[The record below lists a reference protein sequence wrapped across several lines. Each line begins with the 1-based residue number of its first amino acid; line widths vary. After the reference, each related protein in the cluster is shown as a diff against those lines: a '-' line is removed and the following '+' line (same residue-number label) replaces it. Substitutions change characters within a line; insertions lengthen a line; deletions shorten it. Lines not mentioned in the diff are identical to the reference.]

1 MINSFNLFL
10 KQIRS
15 SFVLFQTTTMKSF
28 LFSLLFISCSILSFA
43 QTNVSGGIYQN
54 TTWSLSGSPYI
65 VNSSVVVFPGKTL
78 TIEPGVEIQINN
90 QNNTNIYIET
100 RGTINCIGTDAQP
113 ITVRALYD
121 TLNTVAWQGFVCTSS
136 QGGILN
142 ADRIEISN
150 AYFPLSYE
158 TIPTT
163 LSYTNCK
170 FTRCFQAVTVGTNLN
185 LSGCEF
191 IDNEVGVYGWA
202 NFNINNCLFQDNTT
216 SLYIYASAFAMSNCS
231 FIDNQ
236 IGSSFLSNAV
246 DSIVISNC
254 EFLNNGLA
262 INYPNNGR
270 VEYCLFSDNDAAIQ
284 QAYYCEILNN
294 IFSYNELAIEACV
307 DANIHNNQI
316 NNNVGGLLISNVAS
330 VQDSPSIYNNEICG
344 NVNYNVDNNTNMN
357 YSLFSNC
364 FCDLDSAQIEAYL
377 IDGYDDITKGLINYQ
392 IYDSSCTVLLGNV
405 VKFGAG
411 AGLEENAFDFSF
423 ENPVHHNLQLL
434 GAAAVQ
440 QIVLQNTSG
449 QSFNFSAI
457 AHNSFDLSRLAPGY
471 YFIVKLDEHSVSKAL
486 VKY

>member
-1 MINSFNLFL
+1 
-10 KQIRS
+10 
-15 SFVLFQTTTMKSF
+15 MKIVVSTIVF
-28 LFSLLFISCSILSFA
+28 TFISIFTFA

-54 TTWSLSGSPYI
+54 TTWTLSGSPYV
-65 VNSSVVVFPGKTL
+65 VNSSIVVFPGKTL

-90 QNNTNIYIET
+90 QNNSNIYIET
-100 RGTINCIGTDAQP
+100 RGTINCVGTDAQP
-113 ITVRALYD
+113 IKIHALYD

-136 QGGILN
+136 QGGVLN

-158 TIPTT
+158 TIPAT
-163 LSYTNCK
+163 LSYTNSK
-170 FTRCFQAVTVGTNLN
+170 FIRCFQAVTVGTNLN
-185 LSGCEF
+185 LSWCEF

-202 NFNINNCLFQDNTT
+202 NFNINNCLFKDNTT

-236 IGSSFLSNAV
+236 IGASFLANAV
-246 DSIVISNC
+246 DSIVIANC

-262 INYPNNGR
+262 LNYPNNGR
-270 VEYCLFSDNDAAIQ
+270 VENCEFSDNGTAVQAA
-284 QAYYCEILNN
+284 YNCEIQNN
-294 IFSYNELAIEACV
+294 TFFYNILAIEATV

-316 NNNVGGLLISNVAS
+316 NNNAEGIIISNVTS
-330 VQDSPSIYNNEICG
+330 IQDSPSIYENEICG
-344 NVNYNVDNNTNMN
+344 NTYYNVNNNTNMN

-411 AGLEENAFDFSF
+411 VGLEENAFDFSF
-423 ENPVHHNLQLL
+423 ENPVQHDLQLL
-434 GAAAVQ
+434 GYPEVK

-449 QSFNFSAI
+449 QTFYFTSSTYNT
-457 AHNSFDLSRLAPGY
+457 FDLSRLAPGY
-471 YFIVKLDEHSVSKAL
+471 YFIVKLDQQGVSKAL

>member
-1 MINSFNLFL
+1 
-10 KQIRS
+10 
-15 SFVLFQTTTMKSF
+15 MKIVISTIVF
-28 LFSLLFISCSILSFA
+28 TFISIFTFA

-54 TTWSLSGSPYI
+54 TTWTLSGSPYV
-65 VNSSVVVFPGKTL
+65 VNSSIVVFPGKTL

-90 QNNTNIYIET
+90 QNNSNIYIET
-100 RGTINCIGTDAQP
+100 RGTINCVGTDAQP
-113 ITVRALYD
+113 IKIHALYD

-136 QGGILN
+136 QGGVLN

-158 TIPTT
+158 TIPAT
-163 LSYTNCK
+163 LSYTNSK
-170 FTRCFQAVTVGTNLN
+170 FIRCFQAVTVGTNLN

-202 NFNINNCLFQDNTT
+202 NFNINNCLFKDNTT

-236 IGSSFLSNAV
+236 IGASFLANAV
-246 DSIVISNC
+246 DSIVIANC

-262 INYPNNGR
+262 LNYPNNGR
-270 VEYCLFSDNDAAIQ
+270 VENCEFSDNGTAVQAA
-284 QAYYCEILNN
+284 YNCEIQNN
-294 IFSYNELAIEACV
+294 TFFYNILAIEATV

-316 NNNVGGLLISNVAS
+316 NNNAEGIIISNVTS
-330 VQDSPSIYNNEICG
+330 IQDSPSIYDNEICG
-344 NVNYNVDNNTNMN
+344 NTYYNVNNNTNMN

-411 AGLEENAFDFSF
+411 VGLEENAFDFSF
-423 ENPVHHNLQLL
+423 ENPVQHDLQLL
-434 GAAAVQ
+434 GYPEVKQ
-440 QIVLQNTSG
+440 LVLQNTSG
-449 QSFNFSAI
+449 QTFYFTSSTYNT
-457 AHNSFDLSRLAPGY
+457 FDLSRLAPGY
-471 YFIVKLDEHSVSKAL
+471 YFIVKLDQQGVSKAL

>member
-1 MINSFNLFL
+1 MFHYKLLS
-10 KQIRS
+10 
-15 SFVLFQTTTMKSF
+15 MKAP
-28 LFSLLFISCSILSFA
+28 LFSLLFTFCSLFTFA

-54 TTWSLSGSPYI
+54 TTWSLSGSPYV
-65 VNSSVVVFPGKTL
+65 VNSSIVVFPGKTL

-90 QNNTNIYIET
+90 QNNSNIYIET
-100 RGTINCIGTDAQP
+100 RGTINCVGTDAQP
-113 ITVRALYD
+113 IKVHALYD

-136 QGGILN
+136 QGGVLN

-158 TIPTT
+158 TIPAT
-163 LSYTNCK
+163 LSYTNSK
-170 FTRCFQAVTVGTNLN
+170 FIRCFQAVTVGTNLN

-202 NFNINNCLFQDNTT
+202 NFNINNCLFKDNTT

-231 FIDNQ
+231 FVDNQ
-236 IGSSFLSNAV
+236 IGASFLSNAV

-270 VEYCLFSDNDAAIQ
+270 VENCVFSDNAAAIQ

-294 IFSYNELAIEACV
+294 EFYYNELAIEACV
-307 DANIHNNQI
+307 DAVIHNNQI
-316 NNNVGGLLISNVAS
+316 NNNMGGLLISNVS
-330 VQDSPSIYNNEICG
+330 SIQDSPSIYDNEICG
-344 NVNYNVDNNTNMN
+344 NINYIVNNNTNMN

-392 IYDSSCTVLLGNV
+392 IYDSSCSVLLGNV

-411 AGLEENAFDFSF
+411 VGLEENYSEFSF
-423 ENPVHHNLQLL
+423 ANPVGQEMVLL
-434 GAAAVQ
+434 GNKDVHT
-440 QIVLQNTSG
+440 IVIQSLNGKQFGISASNNNT
-449 QSFNFSAI
+449 
-457 AHNSFDLSRLAPGY
+457 FDLSALPAGY
-471 YFIVKLDEHSVSKAL
+471 YLLYSVDGGVVRKPFIKN
-486 VKY
+486 

>member
-1 MINSFNLFL
+1 LNHKTIC
-10 KQIRS
+10 
-15 SFVLFQTTTMKSF
+15 MKIVISTIVF
-28 LFSLLFISCSILSFA
+28 TFISIFTFA

-54 TTWSLSGSPYI
+54 TTWTLSGSPYV
-65 VNSSVVVFPGKTL
+65 VNSSIVVFPGKTL

-90 QNNTNIYIET
+90 QNNSNIYIET
-100 RGTINCIGTDAQP
+100 RGTINCVGTDAQP
-113 ITVRALYD
+113 IKIHALYD
-121 TLNTVAWQGFVCTSS
+121 TLSTVAWQGFVCTSS
-136 QGGILN
+136 QGGVLN

-158 TIPTT
+158 TIPAT
-163 LSYTNCK
+163 LSYTNSK
-170 FTRCFQAVTVGTNLN
+170 FIRCFQAVTVGTNLN

-202 NFNINNCLFQDNTT
+202 NFNINNCLFKDNTT

-236 IGSSFLSNAV
+236 IGASFLANAV
-246 DSIVISNC
+246 DSIVIANC

-262 INYPNNGR
+262 LNYPNNGR
-270 VEYCLFSDNDAAIQ
+270 VENCEFSDNGTAVQAA
-284 QAYYCEILNN
+284 YNCEIQNN
-294 IFSYNELAIEACV
+294 TFFYNILAIEATV

-316 NNNVGGLLISNVAS
+316 NNNAEGIIISNVTS
-330 VQDSPSIYNNEICG
+330 IQDSPSIYDNEICG
-344 NVNYNVDNNTNMN
+344 NTYYNVNNNTNMN

-411 AGLEENAFDFSF
+411 VGLEENAFDFSF
-423 ENPVHHNLQLL
+423 ENPVQHDLQLL
-434 GAAAVQ
+434 GYPEVKQ
-440 QIVLQNTSG
+440 LVLQNTSG
-449 QSFNFSAI
+449 QTFYFTSSTYNT
-457 AHNSFDLSRLAPGY
+457 FDLSRLAPGY
-471 YFIVKLDEHSVSKAL
+471 YFIVKLDQQGVSKAL

>member
-1 MINSFNLFL
+1 
-10 KQIRS
+10 
-15 SFVLFQTTTMKSF
+15 MKIVVSTIVF
-28 LFSLLFISCSILSFA
+28 TFISIFTFA

-54 TTWSLSGSPYI
+54 TTWTLSGSPYV
-65 VNSSVVVFPGKTL
+65 VNSSIVVFPGKTL

-90 QNNTNIYIET
+90 QNNSNIYIET
-100 RGTINCIGTDAQP
+100 RGTINCVGTDAQP
-113 ITVRALYD
+113 IKIHALYD

-136 QGGILN
+136 QGGVLN

-158 TIPTT
+158 TIPAT
-163 LSYTNCK
+163 LSYTNSK
-170 FTRCFQAVTVGTNLN
+170 FIRCFQAVTVGTNLN

-202 NFNINNCLFQDNTT
+202 NFNINNCLFKDNTT

-236 IGSSFLSNAV
+236 IGASFLANAV
-246 DSIVISNC
+246 DSIVIANC

-262 INYPNNGR
+262 LNYPNNGR
-270 VEYCLFSDNDAAIQ
+270 VENCEFSDNGTAVQAA
-284 QAYYCEILNN
+284 YNCEIQNN
-294 IFSYNELAIEACV
+294 TFFYNILAIEATV

-316 NNNVGGLLISNVAS
+316 NNNAEGIIISNVTS
-330 VQDSPSIYNNEICG
+330 IQDSPSIYENEICG
-344 NVNYNVDNNTNMN
+344 NTYYNVNNNTNMN

-411 AGLEENAFDFSF
+411 VGLEENAFDFSF
-423 ENPVHHNLQLL
+423 ENPVQHDLQLL
-434 GAAAVQ
+434 GYPEVK

-449 QSFNFSAI
+449 QTFYFTSSTYNT
-457 AHNSFDLSRLAPGY
+457 FDLSRLAPGY
-471 YFIVKLDEHSVSKAL
+471 YFIVKLDQQGVSKAL

>member
-1 MINSFNLFL
+1 MNDKTIC
-10 KQIRS
+10 
-15 SFVLFQTTTMKSF
+15 MKIVVSTIVF
-28 LFSLLFISCSILSFA
+28 TFISIFTFA

-54 TTWSLSGSPYI
+54 TTWTLSGSPYV
-65 VNSSVVVFPGKTL
+65 VNSSIVVFPGKTL

-90 QNNTNIYIET
+90 QNNSNIYIET
-100 RGTINCIGTDAQP
+100 RGTINCVGTDAQP
-113 ITVRALYD
+113 IKIHALYD

-136 QGGILN
+136 QGGVLN

-158 TIPTT
+158 TIPAT
-163 LSYTNCK
+163 LSYTNSK
-170 FTRCFQAVTVGTNLN
+170 FIRCFQAVTVGTNLN

-202 NFNINNCLFQDNTT
+202 NFNINNCLFKDNTT

-236 IGSSFLSNAV
+236 IGASFLANAV
-246 DSIVISNC
+246 DSIVIANC

-262 INYPNNGR
+262 LNYPNNGR
-270 VEYCLFSDNDAAIQ
+270 VENCEFSDNGTAVQAA
-284 QAYYCEILNN
+284 YNCEIQNN
-294 IFSYNELAIEACV
+294 TFFYNILAIEATV

-316 NNNVGGLLISNVAS
+316 NNNAEGIIISNVTS
-330 VQDSPSIYNNEICG
+330 IQDSPSIYENEICG
-344 NVNYNVDNNTNMN
+344 NTYYNVNNNTNMN

-411 AGLEENAFDFSF
+411 VGLEENAFDFSF
-423 ENPVHHNLQLL
+423 ENPVQHDLQLL
-434 GAAAVQ
+434 GYPEVK

-449 QSFNFSAI
+449 QTFYFTSSTYNT
-457 AHNSFDLSRLAPGY
+457 FDLSRLAPGY
-471 YFIVKLDEHSVSKAL
+471 YFIVKLDQQGVSKAL

>member
-1 MINSFNLFL
+1 MSDKTIC
-10 KQIRS
+10 
-15 SFVLFQTTTMKSF
+15 MKIVISTIVF
-28 LFSLLFISCSILSFA
+28 TFISIFTFA

-54 TTWSLSGSPYI
+54 TTWTLSGSPYV
-65 VNSSVVVFPGKTL
+65 VNSSIVVFPGKTL

-90 QNNTNIYIET
+90 QNNSNIYIET

-113 ITVRALYD
+113 IKIHALYD

-136 QGGILN
+136 QGGVLN

-158 TIPTT
+158 TIPAT
-163 LSYTNCK
+163 LSYTNSK
-170 FTRCFQAVTVGTNLN
+170 FIRCFQAVTVGTNLN

-202 NFNINNCLFQDNTT
+202 NFNINNCLFKDNTT

-236 IGSSFLSNAV
+236 IGASFLANAV
-246 DSIVISNC
+246 DSIVIANC

-262 INYPNNGR
+262 LNYPNNGR
-270 VEYCLFSDNDAAIQ
+270 VENCEFSDNGTAVQAA
-284 QAYYCEILNN
+284 YNCEIQNN
-294 IFSYNELAIEACV
+294 TFFYNILAIEATV

-316 NNNVGGLLISNVAS
+316 NNNAEGIIISNVTS
-330 VQDSPSIYNNEICG
+330 IQDSPSIYENEICG
-344 NVNYNVDNNTNMN
+344 NTYYNVNNNTNMN

-411 AGLEENAFDFSF
+411 VGLEENAFDFSF
-423 ENPVHHNLQLL
+423 ENPVQHDLQLL
-434 GAAAVQ
+434 GYPEVK

-449 QSFNFSAI
+449 QTFYFTSSTYNT
-457 AHNSFDLSRLAPGY
+457 FDLSRLAPGY
-471 YFIVKLDEHSVSKAL
+471 YFIVKLDQQGVSKAL

>member
-1 MINSFNLFL
+1 MYDKTIC
-10 KQIRS
+10 
-15 SFVLFQTTTMKSF
+15 MKIIISTIVF
-28 LFSLLFISCSILSFA
+28 TFFSIFTFA

-54 TTWSLSGSPYI
+54 TTWTLSGSPYV
-65 VNSSVVVFPGKTL
+65 VNSSIVVFPGKTL

-90 QNNTNIYIET
+90 QNNSNIYIET
-100 RGTINCIGTDAQP
+100 RGTINCVGTDAEP
-113 ITVRALYD
+113 IKIHALYD
-121 TLNTVAWQGFVCTSS
+121 TLSTVAWQGFVCTSS
-136 QGGILN
+136 QGGVLN

-158 TIPTT
+158 TIPAT
-163 LSYTNCK
+163 LSYTNSK
-170 FTRCFQAVTVGTNLN
+170 FIRCFQAVTVGTNLN
-185 LSGCEF
+185 LSWCEF

-202 NFNINNCLFQDNTT
+202 NFNINNCLFKDNTT

-236 IGSSFLSNAV
+236 IGASFLANAV

-262 INYPNNGR
+262 LNYPNNGR
-270 VEYCLFSDNDAAIQ
+270 VENCEFSDNGTAVQAA
-284 QAYYCEILNN
+284 YNCEIQNN
-294 IFSYNELAIEACV
+294 TFFYNILAIEATV

-316 NNNVGGLLISNVAS
+316 NNNAEGIIISNVTS
-330 VQDSPSIYNNEICG
+330 IQDSPSIYDNEICG
-344 NVNYNVDNNTNMN
+344 NTYYNVNNNTNMN

-411 AGLEENAFDFSF
+411 VGLEENAFDFSF
-423 ENPVHHNLQLL
+423 ENPVQHDLQLL
-434 GAAAVQ
+434 GYPEVK

-449 QSFNFSAI
+449 QTFYFTSSTYNT
-457 AHNSFDLSRLAPGY
+457 FDLSRLAPGY
-471 YFIVKLDEHSVSKAL
+471 YFIVKLDQQGVSKAL

>member
-1 MINSFNLFL
+1 MNHKTIC
-10 KQIRS
+10 
-15 SFVLFQTTTMKSF
+15 MKIVISTIVF
-28 LFSLLFISCSILSFA
+28 TFISIFTFA

-54 TTWSLSGSPYI
+54 TTWTLSGSPYV
-65 VNSSVVVFPGKTL
+65 VNSSIVVFPGKTL

-90 QNNTNIYIET
+90 QNNSNIYIET
-100 RGTINCIGTDAQP
+100 RGTINCVGTDAQP
-113 ITVRALYD
+113 IKIHALYD
-121 TLNTVAWQGFVCTSS
+121 TLSTVAWQGFVCTSS
-136 QGGILN
+136 QGGVLN

-158 TIPTT
+158 TIPAT
-163 LSYTNCK
+163 LSYTNSK
-170 FTRCFQAVTVGTNLN
+170 FIRCFQAVTVGTNLN

-202 NFNINNCLFQDNTT
+202 NFNINNCLFKDNTT

-236 IGSSFLSNAV
+236 IGASFLANAV
-246 DSIVISNC
+246 DSIVIANC

-262 INYPNNGR
+262 LNYPNNGR
-270 VEYCLFSDNDAAIQ
+270 VENCEFSDNGTAVQAA
-284 QAYYCEILNN
+284 YNCEIQNN
-294 IFSYNELAIEACV
+294 TFFYNILAIEATV

-316 NNNVGGLLISNVAS
+316 NNNAEGIIISNVTS
-330 VQDSPSIYNNEICG
+330 IQDSPSIYDNEICG
-344 NVNYNVDNNTNMN
+344 NTYYNVNNNTNMN

-411 AGLEENAFDFSF
+411 VGLEENAFDFSF
-423 ENPVHHNLQLL
+423 ENPVQHDLQLL
-434 GAAAVQ
+434 GYPEVK

-449 QSFNFSAI
+449 QTFYFTSSTYNT
-457 AHNSFDLSRLAPGY
+457 FDLSRLAPGY
-471 YFIVKLDEHSVSKAL
+471 YFIVKLDQQGVSKAL

>member
-1 MINSFNLFL
+1 MNDKTIC
-10 KQIRS
+10 
-15 SFVLFQTTTMKSF
+15 MKIVISTIVF
-28 LFSLLFISCSILSFA
+28 TFISIFTFA

-54 TTWSLSGSPYI
+54 TTWTLSGSPYV
-65 VNSSVVVFPGKTL
+65 VNSSIVVFPSKTL

-90 QNNTNIYIET
+90 QNNSNIYIET

-113 ITVRALYD
+113 IKIHALYD

-136 QGGILN
+136 QGGVLN

-158 TIPTT
+158 TIPAT
-163 LSYTNCK
+163 LSYTNSK
-170 FTRCFQAVTVGTNLN
+170 FIRCFQAVTVGTNLN

-202 NFNINNCLFQDNTT
+202 IFNINNCLFKDNTT
-216 SLYIYASAFAMSNCS
+216 SLYLYASAFAMTNCS

-236 IGSSFLSNAV
+236 IGASFLANAV
-246 DSIVISNC
+246 DSIVIANC

-262 INYPNNGR
+262 LNYPNNGR
-270 VEYCLFSDNDAAIQ
+270 VENCEFSDNGTAVQAA
-284 QAYYCEILNN
+284 YNCEIQNN
-294 IFSYNELAIEACV
+294 TFFYNILAIEATV

-316 NNNVGGLLISNVAS
+316 NNNAEGIIISNVTS
-330 VQDSPSIYNNEICG
+330 IQDSPSIYDNEICG
-344 NVNYNVDNNTNMN
+344 NTYYNVNNNTNMN

-411 AGLEENAFDFSF
+411 VGLEENAFDFSF
-423 ENPVHHNLQLL
+423 ENPVQHDLQLL
-434 GAAAVQ
+434 GYPEVKQ
-440 QIVLQNTSG
+440 LVLQNTSG
-449 QSFNFSAI
+449 QTFYFTSSTYNT
-457 AHNSFDLSRLAPGY
+457 FDLSRLAPGY
-471 YFIVKLDEHSVSKAL
+471 YFIVKLDQQGVSKAL

>member
-1 MINSFNLFL
+1 MKTILFG
-10 KQIRS
+10 
-15 SFVLFQTTTMKSF
+15 F
-28 LFSLLFISCSILSFA
+28 LFSFCSISSFA

-65 VNSSVVVFPGKTL
+65 VNSSIVVFPGKTL

-90 QNNTNIYIET
+90 QNNSNIYIET
-100 RGTINCIGTDAQP
+100 RGTINCVGTDAQP
-113 ITVRALYD
+113 IKIHALYD
-121 TLNTVAWQGFVCTSS
+121 TLSTVAWQGFVCTSS
-136 QGGILN
+136 QGGVLN

-163 LSYTNCK
+163 LSYTNSK
-170 FTRCFQAVTVGTNLN
+170 FVRCFQAVTVGTNLN
-185 LSGCEF
+185 LSACEF

-202 NFNINNCLFQDNTT
+202 NFNINNCLFKENTT

-236 IGSSFLSNAV
+236 IGASFLANAV
-246 DSIVISNC
+246 DSIIISSC
-254 EFLNNGLA
+254 EFFNNGLA

-270 VEYCLFSDNDAAIQ
+270 VENCEFSDNGTAVQAA
-284 QAYYCEILNN
+284 YDCEIKNN
-294 IFSYNELAIEACV
+294 TFFYNILAIEATV

-316 NNNVGGLLISNVAS
+316 NNNAEGIIISNVTS
-330 VQDSPSIYNNEICG
+330 IQDSPSIYDNEICG
-344 NVNYNVDNNTNMN
+344 NTYYNVNNNTNMN

-392 IYDSSCTVLLGNV
+392 IYDSSCTLLLGNV
-405 VKFGAG
+405 VKFGEG
-411 AGLEENAFDFSF
+411 AGLEEAAFEFQF
-423 ENPVHHNLQLL
+423 ENPIHEQLQLI
-434 GAAAVQ
+434 AQSEVKEM
-440 QIVLQNTSG
+440 VFQNMSG
-449 QSFNFSAI
+449 QTYYFRSSTN
-457 AHNSFDLSRLAPGY
+457 NLFDLSQLAPGY
-471 YFIVKLDEHSVSKAL
+471 YFIVKLGEQRVSKAL

>member
-1 MINSFNLFL
+1 
-10 KQIRS
+10 
-15 SFVLFQTTTMKSF
+15 MKIVISTIVF
-28 LFSLLFISCSILSFA
+28 TFISIFTFA

-54 TTWSLSGSPYI
+54 TTWTLSGSPYV
-65 VNSSVVVFPGKTL
+65 VNSSIVVFPGKTL

-90 QNNTNIYIET
+90 QNNSNIYIET

-113 ITVRALYD
+113 IKIHALYD

-136 QGGILN
+136 QGGVLN

-158 TIPTT
+158 TIPAT
-163 LSYTNCK
+163 LSYTNSK
-170 FTRCFQAVTVGTNLN
+170 FIRCFQAVTVGTNLN

-202 NFNINNCLFQDNTT
+202 NFNINNCLFKDNTT

-236 IGSSFLSNAV
+236 IGASFLANAV
-246 DSIVISNC
+246 DSIVIANC

-262 INYPNNGR
+262 LNYPNNGR
-270 VEYCLFSDNDAAIQ
+270 VENCEFSDNGTAVQAA
-284 QAYYCEILNN
+284 YNCEIQNN
-294 IFSYNELAIEACV
+294 TFFYNILAIEATV

-316 NNNVGGLLISNVAS
+316 NNNAEGIIISNVTS
-330 VQDSPSIYNNEICG
+330 IQDSPSIYDNEICG
-344 NVNYNVDNNTNMN
+344 NTYYNVNNNTNMN

-411 AGLEENAFDFSF
+411 VGLEENAFDFSF
-423 ENPVHHNLQLL
+423 ENPVQHDLQLL
-434 GAAAVQ
+434 GYPEVK

-449 QSFNFSAI
+449 QTFYFTSSTYNT
-457 AHNSFDLSRLAPGY
+457 FDLSRLAPGY
-471 YFIVKLDEHSVSKAL
+471 YFIVKLDQQGVSKAL

>member
-1 MINSFNLFL
+1 
-10 KQIRS
+10 
-15 SFVLFQTTTMKSF
+15 MKIVISTIVF
-28 LFSLLFISCSILSFA
+28 TFISIFTFA

-54 TTWSLSGSPYI
+54 TTWTLSGSPYV
-65 VNSSVVVFPGKTL
+65 VNSSIVVFPGKTL

-90 QNNTNIYIET
+90 QNNSNIYIET

-113 ITVRALYD
+113 IKIHALYD

-136 QGGILN
+136 QGGVLN

-158 TIPTT
+158 TIPAT
-163 LSYTNCK
+163 LSYTNSK
-170 FTRCFQAVTVGTNLN
+170 FIRCFQAVTVGTNLN

-202 NFNINNCLFQDNTT
+202 NFNINNCLFKDNTT

-236 IGSSFLSNAV
+236 IGASFLANAV
-246 DSIVISNC
+246 DSIVIANC

-262 INYPNNGR
+262 LNYPNNGR
-270 VEYCLFSDNDAAIQ
+270 VENCEFSDNGTAVQAA
-284 QAYYCEILNN
+284 YNCEIQNN
-294 IFSYNELAIEACV
+294 TFFYNILAIEATV

-316 NNNVGGLLISNVAS
+316 NNNAEGIIISNVTS
-330 VQDSPSIYNNEICG
+330 IQDSPSIYDNEICG
-344 NVNYNVDNNTNMN
+344 NTYYNVNNNTNMN

-411 AGLEENAFDFSF
+411 VGLEENAFDFSF
-423 ENPVHHNLQLL
+423 ENPVQHDLQLL
-434 GAAAVQ
+434 GYPEVKQ
-440 QIVLQNTSG
+440 LVLQNTSG
-449 QSFNFSAI
+449 QTFYFTSSTYNT
-457 AHNSFDLSRLAPGY
+457 FDLSRLAPGY
-471 YFIVKLDEHSVSKAL
+471 YFIVKLDQQGVSKAL

>member
-1 MINSFNLFL
+1 
-10 KQIRS
+10 
-15 SFVLFQTTTMKSF
+15 MKIIISTIVF
-28 LFSLLFISCSILSFA
+28 TFISIFTFA

-54 TTWSLSGSPYI
+54 TTWTLSGSPYV
-65 VNSSVVVFPGKTL
+65 VNSSIVVFPGKTL

-90 QNNTNIYIET
+90 QNNSNIYIET
-100 RGTINCIGTDAQP
+100 RGTINCVGTDAQP
-113 ITVRALYD
+113 IKIHALYD
-121 TLNTVAWQGFVCTSS
+121 TLSTVAWQGFVCTSS
-136 QGGILN
+136 QGGVLN

-158 TIPTT
+158 TIPAT
-163 LSYTNCK
+163 LSYTNSK
-170 FTRCFQAVTVGTNLN
+170 FIRCFQAVTVGTNLN

-202 NFNINNCLFQDNTT
+202 NFNINNCLFKDNTT

-236 IGSSFLSNAV
+236 IGASFLANAV
-246 DSIVISNC
+246 DSIVIANC

-262 INYPNNGR
+262 LNYPNNGR
-270 VEYCLFSDNDAAIQ
+270 VENCEFSDNGTAVQAA
-284 QAYYCEILNN
+284 YNCEIQNN
-294 IFSYNELAIEACV
+294 TFFYNILAIEATV

-316 NNNVGGLLISNVAS
+316 NNNAEGIIISNVTS
-330 VQDSPSIYNNEICG
+330 IQDSPSIYDNEICG
-344 NVNYNVDNNTNMN
+344 NTYYNVNNNTNMN

-411 AGLEENAFDFSF
+411 VGLEENAFDFSF
-423 ENPVHHNLQLL
+423 ENPVQHDLQLL
-434 GAAAVQ
+434 GYPEVK

-449 QSFNFSAI
+449 QTFYFTSSTYNT
-457 AHNSFDLSRLAPGY
+457 FDLSRLAPGY
-471 YFIVKLDEHSVSKAL
+471 YFIVKLDQQGVSKAL

>member
-1 MINSFNLFL
+1 
-10 KQIRS
+10 
-15 SFVLFQTTTMKSF
+15 MKIVISTIVF
-28 LFSLLFISCSILSFA
+28 TFISIFTFA

-54 TTWSLSGSPYI
+54 TTWTLSGSPYV
-65 VNSSVVVFPGKTL
+65 VNSSIVVFPGKTL

-90 QNNTNIYIET
+90 QNNSNIYIET
-100 RGTINCIGTDAQP
+100 RGTINCVGTDAQP
-113 ITVRALYD
+113 IKIHALYD
-121 TLNTVAWQGFVCTSS
+121 TLSTVAWQGFVCTSS
-136 QGGILN
+136 QGGVLN

-158 TIPTT
+158 TIPAT
-163 LSYTNCK
+163 LSYTNSK
-170 FTRCFQAVTVGTNLN
+170 FIRCFQAVTVGTNLN

-202 NFNINNCLFQDNTT
+202 NFNINNCLFKDNTT

-236 IGSSFLSNAV
+236 IGASFLANAV
-246 DSIVISNC
+246 DSIVIANC

-262 INYPNNGR
+262 LNYPNNGR
-270 VEYCLFSDNDAAIQ
+270 VENCEFSDNGTAVQAA
-284 QAYYCEILNN
+284 YNCEIQNN
-294 IFSYNELAIEACV
+294 TFFYNILAIEATV

-316 NNNVGGLLISNVAS
+316 NNNAEGIIISNVTS
-330 VQDSPSIYNNEICG
+330 IQDSPSIYDNEICG
-344 NVNYNVDNNTNMN
+344 NTYYNVNNNTNMN

-411 AGLEENAFDFSF
+411 VGLEENAFDFSF
-423 ENPVHHNLQLL
+423 ENPVQHDLQLL
-434 GAAAVQ
+434 GYPEVK

-449 QSFNFSAI
+449 QTFYFTSSTYNT
-457 AHNSFDLSRLAPGY
+457 FDLSRLAPGY
-471 YFIVKLDEHSVSKAL
+471 YFIVKLDQQGVSKAL

>member
-1 MINSFNLFL
+1 MKTILFG
-10 KQIRS
+10 
-15 SFVLFQTTTMKSF
+15 F
-28 LFSLLFISCSILSFA
+28 LFSFCSISSFA

-65 VNSSVVVFPGKTL
+65 VNSAIVVFPGKTL

-90 QNNTNIYIET
+90 QNNSNIYIET
-100 RGTINCIGTDAQP
+100 RGTINCVGTDAQP
-113 ITVRALYD
+113 IKIHALYD
-121 TLNTVAWQGFVCTSS
+121 TLSTVAWQGFVCTSS
-136 QGGILN
+136 QGGVLN

-163 LSYTNCK
+163 LSYTNSK
-170 FTRCFQAVTVGTNLN
+170 FVRCFQAVTVGTNLN
-185 LSGCEF
+185 LSACEF

-202 NFNINNCLFQDNTT
+202 NFNINNCLFKENTT

-236 IGSSFLSNAV
+236 IGASFLANAV
-246 DSIVISNC
+246 DSIVISSC
-254 EFLNNGLA
+254 EFFNNGLA

-270 VEYCLFSDNDAAIQ
+270 VENCEFSDNGTAVQAA
-284 QAYYCEILNN
+284 YDCEIKNN
-294 IFSYNELAIEACV
+294 TFFYNILAIEATV

-316 NNNVGGLLISNVAS
+316 NNNAEGIIISNVTS
-330 VQDSPSIYNNEICG
+330 IQDSPSIYDNEICG
-344 NVNYNVDNNTNMN
+344 NTYYNVNNNTNMN

-392 IYDSSCTVLLGNV
+392 IYDSSCTLLLGNV
-405 VKFGAG
+405 VKFGEG
-411 AGLEENAFDFSF
+411 AGLEEAAFEFQF
-423 ENPVHHNLQLL
+423 ENPIHEQLQLI
-434 GAAAVQ
+434 AQSEVKEM
-440 QIVLQNTSG
+440 VLQNMSG
-449 QSFNFSAI
+449 QTYYFRSSTN
-457 AHNSFDLSRLAPGY
+457 NLFDLSQLAPGY
-471 YFIVKLDEHSVSKAL
+471 YFIVKLGEQRVSKAL

>member
-1 MINSFNLFL
+1 MDDKTIC
-10 KQIRS
+10 
-15 SFVLFQTTTMKSF
+15 MKIVISTIVF
-28 LFSLLFISCSILSFA
+28 TFISIFTFA

-54 TTWSLSGSPYI
+54 TTWTLSGSPYV
-65 VNSSVVVFPGKTL
+65 VNSSIVVFPGKTL

-90 QNNTNIYIET
+90 QNNSNIYIET
-100 RGTINCIGTDAQP
+100 RGTINCVGTDAQP
-113 ITVRALYD
+113 IKIHALYD
-121 TLNTVAWQGFVCTSS
+121 TLSTVAWQGFVCTSS
-136 QGGILN
+136 QGGVLN

-158 TIPTT
+158 TIPAT
-163 LSYTNCK
+163 LSYTNSK
-170 FTRCFQAVTVGTNLN
+170 FIRCFQAVTVGTNLN

-202 NFNINNCLFQDNTT
+202 NFNINNCLFKDNTT

-236 IGSSFLSNAV
+236 IGASFLANAV
-246 DSIVISNC
+246 DSIVIANC

-262 INYPNNGR
+262 LNYPNNGR
-270 VEYCLFSDNDAAIQ
+270 VENCEFSDNGTAVQAA
-284 QAYYCEILNN
+284 YNCEIQNN
-294 IFSYNELAIEACV
+294 TFFYNILAIEATV

-316 NNNVGGLLISNVAS
+316 NNNAEGIIISNVTS
-330 VQDSPSIYNNEICG
+330 IQDSPSIYDNEICG
-344 NVNYNVDNNTNMN
+344 NTYYNVNNNTNMN

-411 AGLEENAFDFSF
+411 VGLEENAFDFSF
-423 ENPVHHNLQLL
+423 ENPVQHDLQLL
-434 GAAAVQ
+434 GYPEVK

-449 QSFNFSAI
+449 QTFYFTSSTYNT
-457 AHNSFDLSRLAPGY
+457 FDLSRLAPGY
-471 YFIVKLDEHSVSKAL
+471 YFIVKLDQQGVSKAL

>member
-1 MINSFNLFL
+1 MNHKTIC
-10 KQIRS
+10 
-15 SFVLFQTTTMKSF
+15 MKIIISTIVF
-28 LFSLLFISCSILSFA
+28 TFISIFTFA

-54 TTWSLSGSPYI
+54 TTWTLSGSPYV
-65 VNSSVVVFPGKTL
+65 VNSSIVVFPGKTL

-90 QNNTNIYIET
+90 QNNSNIYIET
-100 RGTINCIGTDAQP
+100 RGTINCVGTDAQP
-113 ITVRALYD
+113 IKIHALYD
-121 TLNTVAWQGFVCTSS
+121 TLSTVAWQGFVCTSS
-136 QGGILN
+136 QGGVLN

-158 TIPTT
+158 TIPAT
-163 LSYTNCK
+163 LSYTNSK
-170 FTRCFQAVTVGTNLN
+170 FIRCFQAVTVGTNLN

-202 NFNINNCLFQDNTT
+202 NFNFNNCLFKDNTT

-236 IGSSFLSNAV
+236 IGASFLANAV
-246 DSIVISNC
+246 DSIVIANC

-262 INYPNNGR
+262 LNYPNNGR
-270 VEYCLFSDNDAAIQ
+270 VENCEFSDNGTAVQAA
-284 QAYYCEILNN
+284 YNCEIQNN
-294 IFSYNELAIEACV
+294 TFFYNILAIEATV

-316 NNNVGGLLISNVAS
+316 NNNAEGIIISNVTS
-330 VQDSPSIYNNEICG
+330 IQDSPSIYDNEICG
-344 NVNYNVDNNTNMN
+344 NTYYNVNNNTNMN

-411 AGLEENAFDFSF
+411 VGLEENAFDFSF
-423 ENPVHHNLQLL
+423 ENPVQHDLQLL
-434 GAAAVQ
+434 GYPEVK

-449 QSFNFSAI
+449 QTFYFTSSTYNT
-457 AHNSFDLSRLAPGY
+457 FDLSRLAPGY
-471 YFIVKLDEHSVSKAL
+471 YFIVKLDQQGVSKAL

>member
-1 MINSFNLFL
+1 MDDKTIC
-10 KQIRS
+10 
-15 SFVLFQTTTMKSF
+15 MKIIISTIVF
-28 LFSLLFISCSILSFA
+28 TFISIFTFA

-54 TTWSLSGSPYI
+54 TTWTLSGSPYV
-65 VNSSVVVFPGKTL
+65 VNSSIVVFPGKTL

-90 QNNTNIYIET
+90 QNNSNIYIET
-100 RGTINCIGTDAQP
+100 RGTINCVGTDAQP
-113 ITVRALYD
+113 IKIHALYD
-121 TLNTVAWQGFVCTSS
+121 TLSTVAWQGFVCTSS
-136 QGGILN
+136 QGGVLN

-158 TIPTT
+158 TIPAT
-163 LSYTNCK
+163 LSYTNSK
-170 FTRCFQAVTVGTNLN
+170 FIRCFQAVTVGTNLN

-202 NFNINNCLFQDNTT
+202 NFNINNCLFKDNTT

-236 IGSSFLSNAV
+236 IGASFLANAV
-246 DSIVISNC
+246 DSIVIANC

-262 INYPNNGR
+262 LNYPNNGR
-270 VEYCLFSDNDAAIQ
+270 VENCEFSDNGTAVQAA
-284 QAYYCEILNN
+284 YNCEIQNN
-294 IFSYNELAIEACV
+294 TFFYNILAIEATV

-316 NNNVGGLLISNVAS
+316 TNNAEGIIISNVTS
-330 VQDSPSIYNNEICG
+330 IQDSPSIYDNEICG
-344 NVNYNVDNNTNMN
+344 NTYYNVNNNTNMN

-411 AGLEENAFDFSF
+411 VGLEENAFDFSF
-423 ENPVHHNLQLL
+423 ENPVQHDLQLL
-434 GAAAVQ
+434 GYPEVK

-449 QSFNFSAI
+449 QTFYFTSSTYNT
-457 AHNSFDLSRLAPGY
+457 FDLSRLAPGY
-471 YFIVKLDEHSVSKAL
+471 YFIVKLDQQGVSKAL

>member
-1 MINSFNLFL
+1 
-10 KQIRS
+10 
-15 SFVLFQTTTMKSF
+15 MKIVVSTIVF
-28 LFSLLFISCSILSFA
+28 TFISIFTFA

-54 TTWSLSGSPYI
+54 TTWTLSGSPYV
-65 VNSSVVVFPGKTL
+65 VNSSIVVFPGKTL

-90 QNNTNIYIET
+90 QNNSNIYIET
-100 RGTINCIGTDAQP
+100 RGTINCVGTDAQP
-113 ITVRALYD
+113 IKIHALYD
-121 TLNTVAWQGFVCTSS
+121 TLSTVAWQGFVCTSS
-136 QGGILN
+136 QGGVLN

-158 TIPTT
+158 TIPAT
-163 LSYTNCK
+163 LSYTNSK
-170 FTRCFQAVTVGTNLN
+170 FIRCFQAVTVGTNLN

-202 NFNINNCLFQDNTT
+202 NFNINNCLFKDNTT

-236 IGSSFLSNAV
+236 IGASFLANAV
-246 DSIVISNC
+246 DSIVIANC

-262 INYPNNGR
+262 LNYPNNGR
-270 VEYCLFSDNDAAIQ
+270 VENCEFSDNGTAVQAA
-284 QAYYCEILNN
+284 YNCEIQNN
-294 IFSYNELAIEACV
+294 TFFYNILAIEATV

-316 NNNVGGLLISNVAS
+316 NNNAEGIIISNVTS
-330 VQDSPSIYNNEICG
+330 IQDSPSIYDNEICG
-344 NVNYNVDNNTNMN
+344 NTYYNVNNNTNMN

-411 AGLEENAFDFSF
+411 VGLEENAFDFSF
-423 ENPVHHNLQLL
+423 ENPVQHDLQLL
-434 GAAAVQ
+434 GYPEVKQ
-440 QIVLQNTSG
+440 LVLQNTSG
-449 QSFNFSAI
+449 QTFYFTSSTYNT
-457 AHNSFDLSRLAPGY
+457 FDLSRLAPGY
-471 YFIVKLDEHSVSKAL
+471 YFIVKLDQQGVSKAL

>member
-1 MINSFNLFL
+1 MYDKTIC
-10 KQIRS
+10 
-15 SFVLFQTTTMKSF
+15 MKIIISTIVF
-28 LFSLLFISCSILSFA
+28 TFFSIFTFA

-54 TTWSLSGSPYI
+54 TTWTLSGSPYV
-65 VNSSVVVFPGKTL
+65 VNSSIVVFPGKTL

-90 QNNTNIYIET
+90 QNNSNIYIET
-100 RGTINCIGTDAQP
+100 RGTINCVGTDAQP
-113 ITVRALYD
+113 IKIHALYD
-121 TLNTVAWQGFVCTSS
+121 TLSTVAWQGFVCTSS
-136 QGGILN
+136 QGGVLN

-158 TIPTT
+158 TIPAT
-163 LSYTNCK
+163 LSYTNSK
-170 FTRCFQAVTVGTNLN
+170 FIRCFQAVTVGTNLN

-202 NFNINNCLFQDNTT
+202 NFNINNCLFKDNTT

-236 IGSSFLSNAV
+236 IGASFLANAV
-246 DSIVISNC
+246 DSIVIANC

-262 INYPNNGR
+262 LNYPNNGR
-270 VEYCLFSDNDAAIQ
+270 VENCEFSDNGTAVQAA
-284 QAYYCEILNN
+284 YNCEIQNN
-294 IFSYNELAIEACV
+294 TFFYNILAIEATV

-316 NNNVGGLLISNVAS
+316 NNNAEGIIISNVTS
-330 VQDSPSIYNNEICG
+330 IQDSPSIYDNEICG
-344 NVNYNVDNNTNMN
+344 NTYYNVNNNTNMN

-411 AGLEENAFDFSF
+411 VGLEENAFDFSF
-423 ENPVHHNLQLL
+423 ENPVQHDLQLL
-434 GAAAVQ
+434 GYPEVK

-449 QSFNFSAI
+449 QTFYFTSSTYNT
-457 AHNSFDLSRLAPGY
+457 FDLSRLAPGY
-471 YFIVKLDEHSVSKAL
+471 YFIVKLDQQGVSKAL

>member
-1 MINSFNLFL
+1 MDDKTIC
-10 KQIRS
+10 
-15 SFVLFQTTTMKSF
+15 MKIVISTIVF
-28 LFSLLFISCSILSFA
+28 TFISIFTFA

-54 TTWSLSGSPYI
+54 TTWTLSGSPYV
-65 VNSSVVVFPGKTL
+65 VNSSIVVFPGKTL

-90 QNNTNIYIET
+90 QNNSNIYIET
-100 RGTINCIGTDAQP
+100 RGTINCVGTDAQP
-113 ITVRALYD
+113 IKIHALYD
-121 TLNTVAWQGFVCTSS
+121 TLSTVAWQGFVCTSS
-136 QGGILN
+136 QGGVLN

-158 TIPTT
+158 TIPAT
-163 LSYTNCK
+163 LSYTNSK
-170 FTRCFQAVTVGTNLN
+170 FIRCFQAVTVGTNLN

-202 NFNINNCLFQDNTT
+202 NFNINNCLFKDNTT

-236 IGSSFLSNAV
+236 IGASFLANAV
-246 DSIVISNC
+246 DSIVIANC

-262 INYPNNGR
+262 LNYPNNGR
-270 VEYCLFSDNDAAIQ
+270 VENCEFSDNGTAVQAA
-284 QAYYCEILNN
+284 YNCEIQNN
-294 IFSYNELAIEACV
+294 TFFYNILAIEATV
-307 DANIHNNQI
+307 DANIPNNQI
-316 NNNVGGLLISNVAS
+316 NNNAEGIIISNVTS
-330 VQDSPSIYNNEICG
+330 IQDSPSIYDNEICG
-344 NVNYNVDNNTNMN
+344 NTYYNVNNNTNMN

-411 AGLEENAFDFSF
+411 VGLEENAFDFSF
-423 ENPVHHNLQLL
+423 ENPVQHDLQLL
-434 GAAAVQ
+434 GYPEVK

-449 QSFNFSAI
+449 QTFYFTSSTYNT
-457 AHNSFDLSRLAPGY
+457 FDLSRLAPGY
-471 YFIVKLDEHSVSKAL
+471 YFIVKLDQQGVSKAL

>member
-1 MINSFNLFL
+1 LNDKTIC
-10 KQIRS
+10 
-15 SFVLFQTTTMKSF
+15 MKIVISTIVF
-28 LFSLLFISCSILSFA
+28 TFFSIFTFA

-54 TTWSLSGSPYI
+54 TTWTLSGSPYV
-65 VNSSVVVFPGKTL
+65 VNSSIVVFPGKTL

-90 QNNTNIYIET
+90 QNNSNIYIET
-100 RGTINCIGTDAQP
+100 RGTINCVGTDAQP
-113 ITVRALYD
+113 IKIHALYD
-121 TLNTVAWQGFVCTSS
+121 TLSTVAWQGFVCTSS
-136 QGGILN
+136 QGGVLN

-158 TIPTT
+158 TIPAT
-163 LSYTNCK
+163 LSYTNSK
-170 FTRCFQAVTVGTNLN
+170 FIRCFQAVTVGTNLN

-202 NFNINNCLFQDNTT
+202 NFNINNCLFKDNTT

-236 IGSSFLSNAV
+236 IGATFLANAV
-246 DSIVISNC
+246 DSIVIANC

-262 INYPNNGR
+262 LNYPNNGR
-270 VEYCLFSDNDAAIQ
+270 VENCEFSDNGTAVQAA
-284 QAYYCEILNN
+284 YNCEIQNN
-294 IFSYNELAIEACV
+294 TFFYNILAIEATV

-316 NNNVGGLLISNVAS
+316 NNNAEGIIISNVTS
-330 VQDSPSIYNNEICG
+330 IQDSPSIYDNEICG
-344 NVNYNVDNNTNMN
+344 NTYYNVNNNTNMN

-411 AGLEENAFDFSF
+411 VGLEENAFDFSF
-423 ENPVHHNLQLL
+423 ENPVQHDLQLL
-434 GAAAVQ
+434 GYPEVK

-449 QSFNFSAI
+449 QTFYFTSSTYNT
-457 AHNSFDLSRLAPGY
+457 FDLSRLAPGY
-471 YFIVKLDEHSVSKAL
+471 YFIVKLDQQGVSKAL

>member
-1 MINSFNLFL
+1 LNHKTIC
-10 KQIRS
+10 
-15 SFVLFQTTTMKSF
+15 MKIIISTIVF
-28 LFSLLFISCSILSFA
+28 TFISIFTFA

-54 TTWSLSGSPYI
+54 TTWTLSGSPYV
-65 VNSSVVVFPGKTL
+65 VNSSIVVFPGKTL

-90 QNNTNIYIET
+90 QNNSNIYIET
-100 RGTINCIGTDAQP
+100 RGTINCVGTDAQP
-113 ITVRALYD
+113 IKIHALYD
-121 TLNTVAWQGFVCTSS
+121 TLSTVAWQGFVCTSS
-136 QGGILN
+136 QGGVLN

-158 TIPTT
+158 TIPAT
-163 LSYTNCK
+163 LSYTNSK
-170 FTRCFQAVTVGTNLN
+170 FIRCFQAVTVGTNLN

-202 NFNINNCLFQDNTT
+202 NFNINNCLFKDNTT

-236 IGSSFLSNAV
+236 IGASFLANAV
-246 DSIVISNC
+246 DSIVIANC

-262 INYPNNGR
+262 LNYPNNGR
-270 VEYCLFSDNDAAIQ
+270 VENCEFSDNGTAVQAA
-284 QAYYCEILNN
+284 YNCEIQNN
-294 IFSYNELAIEACV
+294 TFFYNILAIEATV

-316 NNNVGGLLISNVAS
+316 NNNAEGIIISNVTS
-330 VQDSPSIYNNEICG
+330 IQDSPSIYDNEICG
-344 NVNYNVDNNTNMN
+344 NTYYNVNNNTNMN

-411 AGLEENAFDFSF
+411 VGLEENAFDFSF
-423 ENPVHHNLQLL
+423 ENPVQHDLQLL
-434 GAAAVQ
+434 GYPEVK

-449 QSFNFSAI
+449 QTFYFTSSTYNT
-457 AHNSFDLSRLAPGY
+457 FDLSRLAPGY
-471 YFIVKLDEHSVSKAL
+471 YFIVKLDQQGVSKAL

>member
-1 MINSFNLFL
+1 MNHKTIC
-10 KQIRS
+10 
-15 SFVLFQTTTMKSF
+15 MKIIISTIVF
-28 LFSLLFISCSILSFA
+28 TFISIFTFA

-54 TTWSLSGSPYI
+54 TTWTLSGSPYV
-65 VNSSVVVFPGKTL
+65 VNSSIVVFPGKTL

-90 QNNTNIYIET
+90 QNNSNIYIET
-100 RGTINCIGTDAQP
+100 RGTINCVGTDAQP
-113 ITVRALYD
+113 IKIHALYD
-121 TLNTVAWQGFVCTSS
+121 TLSTVAWQGFVCTSS
-136 QGGILN
+136 QGGVLN

-158 TIPTT
+158 TIPAT
-163 LSYTNCK
+163 LSYTNSK
-170 FTRCFQAVTVGTNLN
+170 FIRCFQAVTVGTNLN

-202 NFNINNCLFQDNTT
+202 NFNINNCLFKDNTT

-236 IGSSFLSNAV
+236 IGASFLANAV
-246 DSIVISNC
+246 DSIVIANC

-262 INYPNNGR
+262 LNYPNNGR
-270 VEYCLFSDNDAAIQ
+270 VENCEFSDNGTAVQAA
-284 QAYYCEILNN
+284 YNCEIQNN
-294 IFSYNELAIEACV
+294 TFFYNILAIEATV

-316 NNNVGGLLISNVAS
+316 NNNAEGIIISNVTS
-330 VQDSPSIYNNEICG
+330 IQDSPSIYDNEICG
-344 NVNYNVDNNTNMN
+344 NTYYNVNNNTNMN

-411 AGLEENAFDFSF
+411 VGLEENAFDFSF
-423 ENPVHHNLQLL
+423 ENPVQHDLQLL
-434 GAAAVQ
+434 GYPEVK

-449 QSFNFSAI
+449 QTFYFTSSTYNT
-457 AHNSFDLSRLAPGY
+457 FDLSRLAPGY
-471 YFIVKLDEHSVSKAL
+471 YFIVKLDQQGVSKAL

>member
-1 MINSFNLFL
+1 
-10 KQIRS
+10 
-15 SFVLFQTTTMKSF
+15 MKIIISTIVF
-28 LFSLLFISCSILSFA
+28 TFISIFTFA

-54 TTWSLSGSPYI
+54 TTWTLSGSPYV
-65 VNSSVVVFPGKTL
+65 VNSSIVVFPGKTL

-90 QNNTNIYIET
+90 QNNSNIYIET
-100 RGTINCIGTDAQP
+100 RGTINCVGTDAQP
-113 ITVRALYD
+113 IKIHALYD
-121 TLNTVAWQGFVCTSS
+121 TLSTVAWQGFVCTSS
-136 QGGILN
+136 QGGVLN

-158 TIPTT
+158 TIPAT
-163 LSYTNCK
+163 LSYTNSK
-170 FTRCFQAVTVGTNLN
+170 FIRCFQAVTVGTNLN

-202 NFNINNCLFQDNTT
+202 NFNINNCLFKDNTT

-236 IGSSFLSNAV
+236 IGASFLANAV
-246 DSIVISNC
+246 DSIVIANC

-262 INYPNNGR
+262 LNYPNNGR
-270 VEYCLFSDNDAAIQ
+270 VENCEFSDNGTAVQAA
-284 QAYYCEILNN
+284 YNCEIQNN
-294 IFSYNELAIEACV
+294 TFFYNILAIEATV

-316 NNNVGGLLISNVAS
+316 NNNAEGIIISNVTS
-330 VQDSPSIYNNEICG
+330 IQDSPSIYDNEICG
-344 NVNYNVDNNTNMN
+344 NTYYNVNNNTNMN

-411 AGLEENAFDFSF
+411 VGLEENAFDFSF
-423 ENPVHHNLQLL
+423 ENPVQHDLQLL
-434 GAAAVQ
+434 GYPEVKQ
-440 QIVLQNTSG
+440 LVLQNTSG
-449 QSFNFSAI
+449 QTFYFTSSTYNT
-457 AHNSFDLSRLAPGY
+457 FDLSRLAPGY
-471 YFIVKLDEHSVSKAL
+471 YFIVKLDQQGVSKAL

>member
-1 MINSFNLFL
+1 MKTILFG
-10 KQIRS
+10 
-15 SFVLFQTTTMKSF
+15 F
-28 LFSLLFISCSILSFA
+28 LFSFCSISSFA

-65 VNSSVVVFPGKTL
+65 VNSSIVVFPGKTL

-90 QNNTNIYIET
+90 QNNSNIYIET
-100 RGTINCIGTDAQP
+100 RGTINCVGTDAQP
-113 ITVRALYD
+113 IKIHALYD
-121 TLNTVAWQGFVCTSS
+121 TLSTVAWQGFVCTSS
-136 QGGILN
+136 QGGVLN

-163 LSYTNCK
+163 LSYTNSK
-170 FTRCFQAVTVGTNLN
+170 FVRCFQAVTVGTNLN
-185 LSGCEF
+185 LSACEF

-202 NFNINNCLFQDNTT
+202 NFNINNCLFKENTT

-236 IGSSFLSNAV
+236 IGASFLANAV
-246 DSIVISNC
+246 DSIVISSC
-254 EFLNNGLA
+254 EFFNNGLA

-270 VEYCLFSDNDAAIQ
+270 VENCEFSDNGTAVQAA
-284 QAYYCEILNN
+284 YDCEIKNN
-294 IFSYNELAIEACV
+294 TFFYNILAIEATV

-316 NNNVGGLLISNVAS
+316 NNNAEGIIISNVTS
-330 VQDSPSIYNNEICG
+330 IQDSPSIYDNEICG
-344 NVNYNVDNNTNMN
+344 NTYYNVNNNTNMN

-392 IYDSSCTVLLGNV
+392 IYDSSCTLLLGNV
-405 VKFGAG
+405 VKFGEG
-411 AGLEENAFDFSF
+411 AGLEEAAFEFQF
-423 ENPVHHNLQLL
+423 ENPIHEQLQLI
-434 GAAAVQ
+434 AQSEVKEM
-440 QIVLQNTSG
+440 VLQNMSG
-449 QSFNFSAI
+449 QTYYFRSSTN
-457 AHNSFDLSRLAPGY
+457 NLFDLSQLAPGY
-471 YFIVKLDEHSVSKAL
+471 YFIVKLGEQRVSKAL